1 MVPGYND
8 PMPDAHGDEAR
19 DVLDALLRH
28 PPERRP
34 IVLSAQYLR
43 DVARVEALP
52 ENRDGADKTWV
63 LRLAAEM
70 ARLRRNVVRLR

>member
-1 MVPGYND
+1 
-8 PMPDAHGDEAR
+8 MPDVHDDDAG

-28 PPERRP
+28 PPERCP
-34 IVLSAQYLR
+34 TTLSARYLR

-70 ARLRRNVVRLR
+70 ARLRRSVVRLR

>member
-1 MVPGYND
+1 
-8 PMPDAHGDEAR
+8 MPDAHPDAHDDDAG

-28 PPERRP
+28 PPEKRP
-34 IVLSAQYLR
+34 TTLSARYLR

-70 ARLRRNVVRLR
+70 ARLRRSVVRLR

>member
-8 PMPDAHGDEAR
+8 PMPDAHDDAR

-34 IVLSAQYLR
+34 TTLSAEYLR
-43 DVARVEALP
+43 DVARVEELP

-63 LRLAAEM
+63 LRLAEEM
-70 ARLRRNVVRLR
+70 ARLRRNVVRVR